1 MALTFDDD
9 PAAQLLQVL
18 GLPDDTTDPD
28 LILATVTDM
37 AKADGGDAVAAA
49 KRAGLATIDPDSLVQ
64 LRADAQRGRDLTIA
78 AAKAEVEEIVTK
90 AIQAGKIPV
99 ARRGH
104 WTNLITND
112 KALADVLAAMPDDL
126 IPMTEMGHSLVAESD
141 ELAER
146 SDWFR

>member
-9 PAAQLLQVL
+9 QAAQLLQLL
-18 GLPDDTTDPD
+18 GLPDDTTDLD
-28 LILATVTDM
+28 LILATVADM

-64 LRADAQRGRDLTIA
+64 LRADAQRGRDLAAA

-90 AIQAGKIPV
+90 AIKAGKIPV
-99 ARRGH
+99 SRRGH
-104 WTNLITND
+104 WVTLITND
-112 KALADVLAAMPDDL
+112 HGLADVLAAMPDDI
-126 IPMTEMGHSLVAESD
+126 IPMTEMGHSLGSESD

-146 SDWFR
+146 ADWFR